1 MKKIFVTILIAAAPL
16 LVCAQQT
23 DSAKVVNFGVRI
35 NTNLSQPVL
44 HGIPRDIKASPSVGA
59 EGGMFLDFNIG
70 RRFFIRFNTLYG
82 LQRSTLTM
90 DGTACPLVSASVEIP
105 VYAAGRFG
113 NTRTGWGFVGVGPY
127 TEFITWGRLNAAD
140 ETFNPYHHVIDVDV
154 STGQETFSSSS
165 GFIWP
170 CPTATPVSA
179 RWWVTRFLAAFCRC
193 HCPDGSHRPF
203 GFRPRR
209 RHVGTPIENHPRPR
223 LEILK
228 VES

>member
-23 DSAKVVNFGVRI
+23 DTAKVVNFGVRI

-105 VYAAGRFG
+105 VYAAWRFG

-154 STGQETFSSSS
+154 STGQETLATSDSHS
-165 GFIWP
+165 GFGAMVGYEIP
-170 CPTATPVSA
+170 CGFFVDVTAQMALTDLLA
-179 RWWVTRFLAAFCRC
+179 FDHGDDMWVRPLKITLGLGWRF
-193 HCPDGSHRPF
+193 
-203 GFRPRR
+203 
-209 RHVGTPIENHPRPR
+209 
-223 LEILK
+223 
-228 VES
+228 

>member
-23 DSAKVVNFGVRI
+23 DSVKVINFGVRI

-59 EGGMFLDFNIG
+59 EGGMFIDFNIG

-90 DGTACPLVSASVEIP
+90 DGTACPLVAASVEIP
-105 VYAAGRFG
+105 VYAAWRFG
-113 NTRTGWGFVGVGPY
+113 NTRTGWGVVGVGPY

-154 STGQETFSSSS
+154 STGQETLAMSDSHS
-165 GFIWP
+165 GFGAMVGYEIP
-170 CPTATPVSA
+170 CGLFFDATAQMALTDLLA
-179 RWWVTRFLAAFCRC
+179 FDHGDGMWVRPLKITLGLGWRF
-193 HCPDGSHRPF
+193 
-203 GFRPRR
+203 
-209 RHVGTPIENHPRPR
+209 
-223 LEILK
+223 
-228 VES
+228 